1 MRPMAVVGQGRVV
14 SGWMVRRI
22 SAVAVEAGNMAR
34 GGNSGPRDRA
44 GRRGLTVRV
53 KTAKG
58 RKLASTRWLQRQL
71 NDPYVEEAKRQ
82 GYRSRATFK
91 LLEIDDKYHLLKPG
105 GVVVDLGA
113 APGGWSQVA
122 VARAKAD
129 TGEGESDEK
138 AGAKAGGKKSRKGRV
153 VAADLNEIEP
163 VAGARFMQ
171 VDVTDAEAGEM
182 IRDALGGAAVDVVL
196 SDMAAS
202 STGHRQT
209 DHLRVIALA
218 EAALD
223 IAEDVLK
230 PGGAY
235 LAKVL
240 QGGASGDL
248 LTRLRQNF
256 AKVSHVKPKAS
267 RQDSAE
273 VYVLAMGYRGPGSEG
288 RQDER

>member
-1 MRPMAVVGQGRVV
+1 
-14 SGWMVRRI
+14 
-22 SAVAVEAGNMAR
+22 
-34 GGNSGPRDRA
+34 
-44 GRRGLTVRV
+44 VRV

-82 GYRSRATFK
+82 GYRSRAAFK
-91 LLEIDDKYHLLKPG
+91 LIEIDDKHHLMKPG
-105 GVVVDLGA
+105 SVVIDLGA

-122 VARAKAD
+122 ADRVKAVD
-129 TGEGESDEK
+129 GN
-138 AGAKAGGKKSRKGRV
+138 GKV
-153 VAADLNEIEP
+153 VAADLTDIEP
-163 VAGARFMQ
+163 VPGVTFLQ
-171 VDVTDAEAGEM
+171 VDITDAEGPGM
-182 IRDALGGAAVDVVL
+182 LRDALSSARADLVL

-223 IAEDVLK
+223 IAEDMLK
-230 PGGAY
+230 PGGVL

-240 QGGASGDL
+240 LGGAGQDL
-248 LTRLRQNF
+248 VTRLNQGF
-256 AKVSHVKPKAS
+256 AKVQHIKPQAS

-273 VYVLAMGYRGPGSEG
+273 VFVLGTGFRGGM
-288 RQDER
+288 